1 MALNP
6 VDIVEKF
13 VKISLQIIDGQ
24 INTLNC
30 LGYHRDRNKL
40 IDNLSQMV
48 LHLLE
53 VIKKEEGAIA
63 KDVEAMIENTL
74 GESAMIRNTIVNFNR
89 ESGHDPDLKKIVEM
103 VTVGHNELTKDLD
116 QKESVVAKE
125 IAERFSVMKADAQ
138 NLLSRVNSLRRC

>member
-116 QKESVVAKE
+116 QKESVAAKE
-125 IAERFSVMKADAQ
+125 IAERFSVMKANAQ

>member
-63 KDVEAMIENTL
+63 KDVEAMIENAL

-116 QKESVVAKE
+116 QKENVVAKE